1 MGLEKPDGGKI
12 VTGETVVF
20 GYYSQQL
27 LEAEPDQKVIDV
39 IRDIAEFI
47 PLEKGREMSAAQF
60 LEKFLFPR
68 SMHYN
73 FVEKLSGGEKRRL
86 KLMTILMKN
95 PNFLILDEPTNDLDI
110 FVMSVLEDYL
120 RSFKGC
126 LIVVSHDRYFMDKMV
141 DHLFVFEGEGEVKD
155 ILGNYTVFR
164 KQKQIDDRAAKKE
177 ASNAAP
183 AIEKVEAPVEVK
195 KEVVNSNRKLS
206 FKEKMEFE
214 QIEKD
219 MESLEEEKGKL
230 TLVLSSPDSS
240 NDDLMKAGQRLSV
253 VVSELEEKTDRWL
266 ELSEFV

>member
-1 MGLEKPDGGKI
+1 
-12 VTGETVVF
+12 
-20 GYYSQQL
+20 
-27 LEAEPDQKVIDV
+27 
-39 IRDIAEFI
+39 
-47 PLEKGREMSAAQF
+47 
-60 LEKFLFPR
+60 
-68 SMHYN
+68 
-73 FVEKLSGGEKRRL
+73 
-86 KLMTILMKN
+86 
-95 PNFLILDEPTNDLDI
+95 
-110 FVMSVLEDYL
+110 
-120 RSFKGC
+120 
-126 LIVVSHDRYFMDKMV
+126 MDKMV

-177 ASNAAP
+177 ASNATP